1 MSHGDIAVIVHI
13 VFDQR
18 TQLTCY
24 GNTSQNV
31 KLVTPNTYDINLC
44 WVNSMMFVF

>member
-31 KLVTPNTYDINLC
+31 KLVLGQQYDVCFLVIETTLL
-44 WVNSMMFVF
+44 